1 MKIRQQNL
9 PSRSSLNKM
18 ATWHCCVWESNH
30 NQQQEISFSRQATW
44 ILPQCPRRASSSP
57 CEAGPETLE
66 QCVKLRS
73 CRRKLLHMGSPLLDK
88 LFRLCTRASPG
99 TMSSLCPW
107 SFTTPRNT
115 SLVLRTVRQPRPS
128 QILSLGMGMS
138 KPCSVAA
145 CWGANRS
152 WVLLPG
158 GEAATQRQA
167 GAGKGD
173 EARDKPPVR
182 LRSVARC

>member
-1 MKIRQQNL
+1 MSGKATTTSNKRSVSPARARGSC
-9 PSRSSLNKM
+9 PSAHAVHLLLLVKLAQS
-18 ATWHCCVWESNH
+18 
-30 NQQQEISFSRQATW
+30 
-44 ILPQCPRRASSSP
+44 
-57 CEAGPETLE
+57 TLE

-138 KPCSVAA
+138 KPCIVAA

-152 WVLLPG
+152 CVLLPG

>member
-1 MKIRQQNL
+1 MSGKATTTSNKRSVSPGRPRGSC
-9 PSRSSLNKM
+9 PSAHAVHLLLLVKLAQS
-18 ATWHCCVWESNH
+18 
-30 NQQQEISFSRQATW
+30 
-44 ILPQCPRRASSSP
+44 
-57 CEAGPETLE
+57 TLE

-73 CRRKLLHMGSPLLDK
+73 CRRELLHMGSPLLAK

-138 KPCSVAA
+138 KPCIVAA

-152 WVLLPG
+152 CVLLPG